1 MTPIL
6 FNTYRSVQGFNKRV
20 RFLILHYTALDF
32 AGSVKALTGSGQVS
46 AHYLAPD
53 PCDPSYLQA
62 GFKQMN
68 LFNLVDEN
76 DRAWHAGASAWDG
89 RSNLNDSSIGVEIVN
104 LAREEKSGMVFPPYH
119 PQQVEAV
126 TELARNILA
135 RYPDISP
142 VNVLGHSD
150 IAVGRKSDPGP
161 MFPWRE
167 LHQAGVGAWPEAETQ
182 RKYTEQFQQQGL
194 PGREKMLE
202 AFKHYG
208 YEVTAA
214 GGDAGFSALVRA
226 FQMHFRAGD
235 YSGALDVE
243 TEAILFALLERYWPK
258 RLALIKL

>member
-32 AGSVKALTGSGQVS
+32 AGSIKALTGSGQVS

-53 PCDPSYLQA
+53 PCDPSYQQA

-161 MFPWRE
+161 MFPWRSCTRPGW
-167 LHQAGVGAWPEAETQ
+167 ARGRRWRRSVNTRSGSSSRACPAEI
-182 RKYTEQFQQQGL
+182 RCW
-194 PGREKMLE
+194 RRSSI
-202 AFKHYG
+202 
-208 YEVTAA
+208 TATRWRRRA
-214 GGDAGFSALVRA
+214 AMPVSPPWCAPSRCISALA
-226 FQMHFRAGD
+226 ITAGRWTWRPLP
-235 YSGALDVE
+235 SCSPCWSVIGLSV
-243 TEAILFALLERYWPK
+243 WP
-258 RLALIKL
+258 